1 MSGIQITIDGLDE
14 WRSIVDPARFAKEM
28 DSAVQRA
35 AEMLRDEAKK
45 MPPVSAAT
53 TGYETPG
60 IPVDHGRLRQ
70 SIQKRRLSLLG
81 AEIFTATNY
90 AAHVH
95 DGTSRMPARPYF
107 RWLWEDF
114 EGEQLTEVIIQSAID
129 RVLNP

>member
-1 MSGIQITIDGLDE
+1 MSGISITIDGLDE
-14 WRSIVDPARFAKEM
+14 WKDLVDPARFTKEM

-35 AEMLRDEAKK
+35 AEMLRDETKR

-70 SIQKRRLSLLG
+70 SIAKRRLGLMA
-81 AEIFTATNY
+81 AEVFTSTNY
-90 AAHVH
+90 AGFVH

-107 RWLWEDF
+107 RWVWEDF
-114 EGEQLTEVIIQSAID
+114 EGEQLTEVIVQTAID